1 MACTTLQT
9 CGSDNVSFYQLQRIP
24 GYQTMCNNKN
34 LWRQLQLMR
43 AKQPRVMIEG
53 SPVPFGQ
60 CYIKQNGVCGPK
72 GP

>member
-1 MACTTLQT
+1 
-9 CGSDNVSFYQLQRIP
+9 
-24 GYQTMCNNKN
+24 MCNNKN